1 MYLNELQR
9 YMKELVDEYGP
20 LLKRQLL
27 VMLNSKFRYQ
37 LKNVDGFSAQMCQF
51 GDYATGWIGDEEY
64 LGHKDAEPNI
74 NLIRS
79 IDVMN
84 TFLPNVRMHR
94 RSKTPVSIRFCAG
107 MGEHEKDIS
116 IIPVKPGEEQ
126 TVSLFVNDKVGEG
139 KCEIVIFLLEDKK
152 QIKALDVDC
161 NAKYALI
168 NKKGVSL
175 YTLK

>member
-27 VMLNSKFRYQ
+27 LMLNSKFRYQ

-51 GDYATGWIGDEEY
+51 GDYATGWIGEEEY
-64 LGHKDAEPNI
+64 LGHKGAEPNI
-74 NLIRS
+74 DLIRS

-94 RSKTPVSIRFCAG
+94 RSKTPVSIRFCVG

-126 TVSLFVNDKVGEG
+126 TVSMYVRDKVGDG

-161 NAKYALI
+161 NANYALI

>member
-27 VMLNSKFRYQ
+27 MMLNSKFRYQ

-64 LGHKDAEPNI
+64 LGHKEAEPNI
-74 NLIRS
+74 DLIRS

-84 TFLPNVRMHR
+84 TFLPNVKSHR
-94 RSKTPVSIRFCAG
+94 RSKAPISIRF
-107 MGEHEKDIS
+107 
-116 IIPVKPGEEQ
+116 
-126 TVSLFVNDKVGEG
+126 
-139 KCEIVIFLLEDKK
+139 
-152 QIKALDVDC
+152 
-161 NAKYALI
+161 
-168 NKKGVSL
+168 
-175 YTLK
+175 

>member
-9 YMKELVDEYGP
+9 YMKELIDEYGP

-51 GDYATGWIGDEEY
+51 GDYETGWIGEEEY
-64 LGHKDAEPNI
+64 LGHKGVEPNI
-74 NLIRS
+74 DLIRS

-84 TFLPNVRMHR
+84 TFQPNIKMHR
-94 RSKTPVSIRFCAG
+94 RSRNVISIRFCAG
-107 MGEHEKDIS
+107 IGEHEKDIS
-116 IIPVKPGEEQ
+116 IIPVKPGDEQ
-126 TVSLFVNDKVGEG
+126 TVSMFVDDKVGDG

-168 NKKGVSL
+168 DKNGVSF
-175 YTLK
+175 YTLE

>member
-1 MYLNELQR
+1 
-9 YMKELVDEYGP
+9 
-20 LLKRQLL
+20 
-27 VMLNSKFRYQ
+27 
-37 LKNVDGFSAQMCQF
+37 
-51 GDYATGWIGDEEY
+51 
-64 LGHKDAEPNI
+64 
-74 NLIRS
+74 
-79 IDVMN
+79 MN
-84 TFLPNVRMHR
+84 TFLPNVRIHR
-94 RSKTPVSIRFCAG
+94 RSKAHVSIRFCAG